1 MLYSGNLFDYMKKLF
16 SCIRYSVLIPS
27 LVCLVSLAQAVETGM
42 NVPDCQ
48 LKQLTADKVVP
59 LSVPG
64 RVKYVDFWASWCG
77 PCVQS
82 MPYMNDIQEQY
93 RSQGLD
99 VIAINVDEN
108 REDAEAFLKAH
119 PANITIAQ
127 STDGQCP
134 GQFGVQAMPSSYL
147 IDKHGKIRHIQLGF
161 RPSETAV
168 VREKIQGL
176 LLEN

>member
-1 MLYSGNLFDYMKKLF
+1 MKKILSY
-16 SCIRYSVLIPS
+16 SCCLLLIP
-27 LVCLVSLAQAVETGM
+27 VLVSVAQAVETGV
-42 NVPDCQ
+42 NVPECQ
-48 LKQLTADKVVP
+48 LRHMTEDKLVP

-64 RVKYVDFWASWCG
+64 RVVYVDFWASWCG

-82 MPYMNDIQEQY
+82 MPFMNEIQEQY

-99 VIAINVDEN
+99 VVAVNVDEN

-134 GQFGVQAMPSSYL
+134 AQFGVQAMPSSYL

-161 RPSETAV
+161 RSSETAA

-176 LLEN
+176 LQEN